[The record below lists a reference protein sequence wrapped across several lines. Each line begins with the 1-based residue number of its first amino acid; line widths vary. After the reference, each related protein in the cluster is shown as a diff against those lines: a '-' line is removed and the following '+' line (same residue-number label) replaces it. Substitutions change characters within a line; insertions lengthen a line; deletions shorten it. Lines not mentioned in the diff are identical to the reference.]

1 MLLKKLDYAA
11 GVDTFNLD
19 AKRNFVALK
28 AEVNKLDINKL
39 IDVLSDLN
47 NLKTKVHDLDVDK
60 LKTVHMDLKKIM
72 DIVSKKV
79 VKNTKFNKLNM
90 KVSILENK
98 ISDATTL
105 ILINQYNIDKQT
117 LGKKLEISE
126 INYQMLPF

>member
-1 MLLKKLDYAA
+1 MLLKKFDSAA

-28 AEVNKLDINKL
+28 DEVNKLDINKL

-60 LKTVHMDLKKIM
+60 LKTVHMDLEKII
-72 DIVSKKV
+72 DVVSKED
-79 VKNTKFNKLNM
+79 VKNTKYNKLNM

-98 ISDATTL
+98 ISDGTTL
-105 ILINQYNIDKQT
+105 IHINQYNIDKQT

-126 INYQMLPF
+126 INYQMLQF